1 MGTAHGDIKI
11 GSDTRGVDQATAS
24 VSGFKDA
31 IKSLT
36 DAAVRF
42 QAASDK
48 LDSALNDITRNY
60 EQADRAANKFN
71 RDADSLTISI
81 NRQVGATKSVSAAHR
96 QASGSTKDWSDNV
109 ATLAS
114 KLIIVNTALA
124 EMEYLGQRVSKM
136 SKSFSDLGGPVGL
149 ARSFIQLGG
158 AKTGLK
164 VLETQLLGIDK
175 ALRTAPNWQKNVIG
189 LGNSLKNL
197 TVGVAILSKLSTY
210 SSLWTRAAQSMFKVS
225 QDAGLGML
233 VFGDRVGKATSAL
246 GRFAA
251 PLAPAMNALKNFNTG
266 LDKFAT
272 SSIKAVGG
280 MALMRSGFQGLNSS
294 FGIFGK
300 NFQTGSYWLDLFLHA
315 LKFAFLPG
323 VILSSAAV
331 QSLGKTLEF
340 TSNLVAGLWN
350 GIQQLSG
357 GFLAIPGLIANI
369 GAAVGTGAVIFSTLK
384 EAFKAIGS
392 AKGDVDKINAAIAAM
407 PPYLRPLGQAVV
419 DLTPKW
425 KDFQN
430 TITNTFTTGAET
442 QLKALATAL
451 PVVATGSIQVSNSMR
466 QAKDALVGFVA
477 QGATMSAMLTV
488 FGNTSQIINVIASQI
503 PVVATGLRD
512 LAVVGSSFMRDLA
525 TTYLPVISAKF
536 GEWATNAAS
545 TGKAM
550 QWMENSVE
558 AVKGLVKGT
567 VQLTEALYGILTVF
581 KTPGSDQNYLSKYS
595 AEMTKFN
602 DAVKQSLSG
611 GYLRRIGDD
620 IRSWGTDKLKE
631 VHTLFQ
637 QLEPAFKAAYNI
649 LKQMSATFSAGLMPL
664 LQAAAA
670 AVSTFVQVF
679 NSLGGGYALGT
690 ILALN
695 VAFGLLMKALVPLGN
710 IIKIVIGALA
720 FKSGA
725 EGVILGVATAL
736 EKIPVIGSKASS
748 AILGIG
754 DSLVGLL
761 STAAAVATVIAV
773 VWTTWSSGVDEIN
786 KANDAMVQSS
796 MDAKKAVTDL
806 SKAFFEDNGQ
816 SGKSVFASMKSSL
829 DTYMI
834 DLKKQSD
841 AMPGFA
847 ARFTDFFQGGNQ
859 KSLLDIWFGD
869 STGKASGTLTA
880 LVQALP
886 IIGSYLN
893 APTGSSDK
901 VNQFAAEATA
911 ATQAQNAIKGLGL
924 STEDLAKAATGSQ
937 ADYQSLHDT
946 LAAVSGGGE
955 QAAGFLQKMRDAFT
969 QLQTSMAQAGP
980 GAVEL
985 ANGVDKIAKSAGD
998 TTTKLDGLKEALEG
1012 LGLLKTNEYE
1022 AAANYA
1028 KAIQGLGD
1036 AATEA
1041 IDPTQ
1046 SLNNVL
1052 DKQTGLI
1059 NVYDVNG
1066 RNLYNTLRPVADS
1079 FLALA
1084 ANGDDVN
1091 TLWSKMQEGLKKTAG
1106 DFGITFEEIT
1116 KAIASLGVDPQIVSI
1131 LVKLQGQDDLHKE
1144 MGQILAQ
1151 AALSVGKG
1159 VEVPVTFKDAKDLPG
1174 IAAQLNSILAPMGIG
1189 TATVNGNNLNL
1200 PPGLTPEAINAI
1212 AQQFA
1217 PPNLPASQPNA
1228 TPGIGTQPGQIQRS
1242 TPGGLL
1248 LPGSSVPGSPSNI
1261 APSAVNNLPSY
1272 LQSIV
1277 GAHLPPAPAGGP
1289 VPPVAPEPAP
1299 PPVEKDKKEK
1309 KAPEDL
1315 PKNFAGLGIPAPI
1328 VPGTAS
1334 SVILPPAAQA
1344 PAVLASTT
1352 APAPTPGTTSQ
1363 DSGQLNVA
1371 PMGLDQLAKAAPAVQ
1386 AAAEAITKAWQG
1398 MNDSIQKGLSD
1409 SMNAIIAFSSNATNT
1424 LNRAADTARSAG
1436 EKFGQNFA
1444 AGINSPA
1451 SLIAIG
1457 KAAAAAAQK
1466 AADYMPHSPAKE
1478 GPLSGDGWSGIA
1490 GKKFSTDFA
1499 GGIADGV
1506 SNISGSV
1513 KKAAEAAKLVFA
1525 GLTKGVPDT
1534 SKNFLKQLT
1543 DLTTLAGNVQ
1553 KALTGAFNTG
1563 AKLLTSLS
1571 DPFKTGGF
1579 FGKALPY
1586 ERDKKVTDSDLAA
1599 KRQSGDTGIGGDLLG
1614 GASSLAGVLA
1624 PNKDDIAAAI
1634 VGEAQKRGYD
1644 RNTAIAALSAGIHE
1658 SGLNSNIT
1666 NASDHKGIFQEDA
1679 AKPGRDTAAGQ
1690 IGWFFDQL
1698 DQLGGPGSTALK
1710 TDPLDTVAKQI
1721 EKGGYGG
1728 AALAQH
1734 AADAT
1739 KLYDQVLGKA
1749 GSVGVGPDQAFAGG
1763 QGFQD
1768 NPASR
1773 AKDTGGH
1780 YDVEQGVS
1788 ALGLAPLYATSGPN
1802 AYQLP
1807 QFMNDIAAK
1816 FGLKASTYASGGS
1829 LHQMGFAADF
1839 MGDPTMMEAFAQYI
1853 RTNLAGQTLQL
1864 IHQGAS
1870 GQKYGIAS
1878 GEPVG
1883 PGTSQPDYYSGNWG
1897 EEGQMVHWAT
1907 DVAPILGSGVAGAEN
1922 TQNEQ
1927 VLTQLRTNNSM
1938 LDQAIKTGQNPTS
1951 TDQQV
1956 SDSLQTIKQA
1966 AIQQNQGNTPQ
1977 GKQSAQALDSIAST
1991 IASNRGLTQSQDPI
2005 SSAQGVIGGAS
2016 QIAGDVI
2023 GDINDTIQAI
2033 GATKNTAD
2041 MLVRGIANT
2050 QDVMHIIDNT
2060 QQWLSTFA
2068 QYAQTVGDV
2077 ANEVGQVANAASE
2090 GEPGGGSVAGV
2101 AGIVGGVASAISGAL
2116 QGVNEVI
2123 DVAQEIYQIW
2133 GSYYGNF
2140 LGFLAGGNNELMGN
2154 VQYLLDQNTGQL
2166 LAYSADNP
2174 MEKSA
2179 HPVPGQLTNPAAN
2192 NQAIGQ
2198 LNYYA
2203 GPGTDPREATR
2214 QMMYQV
2220 KAASY
2225 SGATAS

>member
-1 MGTAHGDIKI
+1 MPDYDLGTAHGDIKI
-11 GSDTRGVDQATAS
+11 DSNTRGVDQATAS

-36 DAAVRF
+36 DAAARF

-60 EQADRAANKFN
+60 DQADRAANKFN

-96 QASGSTKDWSDNV
+96 QAASATGDWSDK
-109 ATLAS
+109 AAMLAS
-114 KLIIVNTALA
+114 KLIIVNTALS
-124 EMEYLGQRVSKM
+124 EMEYLGQRVSRM
-136 SKSFSDLGGPVGL
+136 SKTFGELGGPIGL
-149 ARSFIQLGG
+149 GRSFLQVG
-158 AKTGLK
+158 AARTGLK
-164 VLETQLLGIDK
+164 VLQTELLGIDK
-175 ALRTAPNWQKNVIG
+175 ALKNAPMWQRNVIG

-384 EAFKAIGS
+384 DAFKAIGQ
-392 AKGDVDKINAAIAAM
+392 AKGDIDKVNAAIAAM
-407 PPYLRPLGQAVV
+407 PPYLRPLGQAIV

-430 TITNTFTTGAET
+430 TITNTFTTGADT

-451 PVVATGSIQVSNSMR
+451 PVLSTGSIQVSNSFR
-466 QAKDALVGFVA
+466 QAKDSLVGFVA
-477 QGATMSAMLTV
+477 QGSTLSAMLAV
-488 FGNTSQIINVIASQI
+488 FGNTSQIINVIAGQI
-503 PVVATGLRD
+503 PVIATGFRD
-512 LAVVGSSFMRDLA
+512 LAVVGSGFIRDLA
-525 TTYLPVISAKF
+525 DSYLPIIAQKF
-536 GEWATNAAS
+536 GEWATNASAS
-545 TGKAM
+545 GKAM

-567 VQLTEALYGILTVF
+567 VQLTEALYGILTAF
-581 KTPGSDQNYLSKYS
+581 KTPGSDQNFLSKYS

-620 IRSWGTDKLKE
+620 VRSWSTDKITGL
-631 VHTLFQ
+631 VGLFR
-637 QLEPAFKAAYNI
+637 QLEPAIKAAYNI
-649 LKQMSATFSAGLMPL
+649 LKQMSATFSAGLLPL
-664 LQAAAA
+664 LQAAAG
-670 AVSTFVQVF
+670 AVSAFVQAF

-695 VAFGLLMKALVPLGN
+695 VAFGLLMKVLVPLGN
-710 IIKIVIGALA
+710 VIKIVIGALA

-725 EGVILGVATAL
+725 EGVIIGVAAAL
-736 EKIPVIGSKASS
+736 EKIPVIGGKASS
-748 AILGIG
+748 ALLGIG
-754 DSLVGLL
+754 DSLTGLI
-761 STAAAVATVIAV
+761 SVAASVATVIAV
-773 VWTTWSSGVDEIN
+773 VWTTWSAGVDQIN
-786 KANDAMVQSS
+786 KANDAMIQSS
-796 MDAKKAVTDL
+796 MDAKKAVIDL
-806 SKAFFEDNGQ
+806 GKAFFEDNGQ
-816 SGKSVFASMKSSL
+816 NGKNVFNSMKASL

-869 STGKASGTLTA
+869 STGKASGTLA
-880 LVQALP
+880 AVVQALP

-937 ADYQSLHDT
+937 TDYQQLHDT
-946 LAAVSGGGE
+946 LGSISSGGA
-955 QAAGFLQKMRDAFT
+955 QAADFLQKMRDAFNT
-969 QLQTSMAQAGP
+969 LQASMAQAGP

-1079 FLALA
+1079 FLTLA

-1091 TLWSKMQEGLKKTAG
+1091 TLWAKMQDGLKKTAT
-1106 DFGITFEEIT
+1106 DFGITFDDIT

-1159 VEVPVTFKDAKDLPG
+1159 VEVPVTFKDTKDLPG
-1174 IAAQLNSILAPMGIG
+1174 LAAQLNTILAPMGIG
-1189 TATVNGNNLNL
+1189 SATVSGNNLNL

-1212 AQQFA
+1212 AQKFA
-1217 PPNLPASQPNA
+1217 PPNLPGGQPTG
-1228 TPGIGTQPGQIQRS
+1228 TPGIGLQPGQIQGS
-1242 TPGGLL
+1242 TRGGLL
-1248 LPGSSVPGSPSNI
+1248 LPGSGLPGSPSNI

-1272 LQSIV
+1272 LQSII
-1277 GAHLPPAPAGGP
+1277 GSHLPPPPDGGP
-1289 VPPVAPEPAP
+1289 VAPIAPAPAP
-1299 PPVEKDKKEK
+1299 PPVEKGKEK
-1309 KAPEDL
+1309 TAPEDKL
-1315 PKNFAGLGIPAPI
+1315 PNNFAGLGIPAP
-1328 VPGTAS
+1328 VLPGTAGA
-1334 SVILPPAAQA
+1334 VILPPAAQA
-1344 PAVLASTT
+1344 PATLASVT
-1352 APAPTPGTTSQ
+1352 APAPTTGPTAQ

-1386 AAAEAITKAWQG
+1386 AAADAITKAWQG
-1398 MNDSIQKGLSD
+1398 MNDSIQKGLGD
-1409 SMNAIIAFSSNATNT
+1409 SMNAIISFSSSATNT
-1424 LNRAADTARSAG
+1424 LSRAADTARSAG

-1457 KAAAAAAQK
+1457 KAAAAAAQ
-1466 AADYMPHSPAKE
+1466 
-1478 GPLSGDGWSGIA
+1478 
-1490 GKKFSTDFA
+1490 
-1499 GGIADGV
+1499 
-1506 SNISGSV
+1506 
-1513 KKAAEAAKLVFA
+1513 
-1525 GLTKGVPDT
+1525 
-1534 SKNFLKQLT
+1534 
-1543 DLTTLAGNVQ
+1543 
-1553 KALTGAFNTG
+1553 
-1563 AKLLTSLS
+1563 
-1571 DPFKTGGF
+1571 
-1579 FGKALPY
+1579 
-1586 ERDKKVTDSDLAA
+1586 
-1599 KRQSGDTGIGGDLLG
+1599 
-1614 GASSLAGVLA
+1614 
-1624 PNKDDIAAAI
+1624 
-1634 VGEAQKRGYD
+1634 
-1644 RNTAIAALSAGIHE
+1644 
-1658 SGLNSNIT
+1658 
-1666 NASDHKGIFQEDA
+1666 
-1679 AKPGRDTAAGQ
+1679 
-1690 IGWFFDQL
+1690 
-1698 DQLGGPGSTALK
+1698 
-1710 TDPLDTVAKQI
+1710 
-1721 EKGGYGG
+1721 
-1728 AALAQH
+1728 
-1734 AADAT
+1734 
-1739 KLYDQVLGKA
+1739 
-1749 GSVGVGPDQAFAGG
+1749 
-1763 QGFQD
+1763 
-1768 NPASR
+1768 
-1773 AKDTGGH
+1773 
-1780 YDVEQGVS
+1780 
-1788 ALGLAPLYATSGPN
+1788 
-1802 AYQLP
+1802 
-1807 QFMNDIAAK
+1807 
-1816 FGLKASTYASGGS
+1816 
-1829 LHQMGFAADF
+1829 
-1839 MGDPTMMEAFAQYI
+1839 
-1853 RTNLAGQTLQL
+1853 
-1864 IHQGAS
+1864 
-1870 GQKYGIAS
+1870 
-1878 GEPVG
+1878 
-1883 PGTSQPDYYSGNWG
+1883 
-1897 EEGQMVHWAT
+1897 
-1907 DVAPILGSGVAGAEN
+1907 
-1922 TQNEQ
+1922 
-1927 VLTQLRTNNSM
+1927 
-1938 LDQAIKTGQNPTS
+1938 
-1951 TDQQV
+1951 
-1956 SDSLQTIKQA
+1956 
-1966 AIQQNQGNTPQ
+1966 
-1977 GKQSAQALDSIAST
+1977 
-1991 IASNRGLTQSQDPI
+1991 
-2005 SSAQGVIGGAS
+2005 
-2016 QIAGDVI
+2016 
-2023 GDINDTIQAI
+2023 
-2033 GATKNTAD
+2033 
-2041 MLVRGIANT
+2041 
-2050 QDVMHIIDNT
+2050 
-2060 QQWLSTFA
+2060 
-2068 QYAQTVGDV
+2068 
-2077 ANEVGQVANAASE
+2077 
-2090 GEPGGGSVAGV
+2090 
-2101 AGIVGGVASAISGAL
+2101 
-2116 QGVNEVI
+2116 
-2123 DVAQEIYQIW
+2123 
-2133 GSYYGNF
+2133 
-2140 LGFLAGGNNELMGN
+2140 
-2154 VQYLLDQNTGQL
+2154 
-2166 LAYSADNP
+2166 
-2174 MEKSA
+2174 
-2179 HPVPGQLTNPAAN
+2179 
-2192 NQAIGQ
+2192 
-2198 LNYYA
+2198 
-2203 GPGTDPREATR
+2203 
-2214 QMMYQV
+2214 
-2220 KAASY
+2220 
-2225 SGATAS
+2225 